1 MDQPQ
6 LSATAAETAAET
18 AFTAH
23 ARDVVAAAARA
34 ATDARRQ
41 LTAAEAALDRAL
53 VDAADARITSPDLA
67 DVLAAAAVPVTASAV
82 RQRIRLAR
90 LRLQRPSPLT
100 GGRPRRRQPV
110 R

>member
-6 LSATAAETAAET
+6 LTVAEAE
-18 AFTAH
+18 AEL
-23 ARDVVAAAARA
+23 AARSRQAVADA
-34 ATDARRQ
+34 ARSAADARRQ
-41 LTAAEAALDRAL
+41 LAAAEAALDQAL

-67 DVLAAAAVPVTASAV
+67 DVLAAESVTPVTASAV

-90 LRLQRPSPLT
+90 LRLRRPSPLT
-100 GGRPRRRQPV
+100 GGRPRRIHPV